1 MENFIISIIPFLIL
15 YAIGSR
21 MEQKSRIKLNSNKR
35 EQLSEIFSRHKIIIY
50 LVSIIPLILVTIGIL
65 FELIEKNLG
74 FKIYTVF
81 VIVLLVLLRLLNSKI
96 LKLKNYPE
104 SYITSYL
111 KSTTVIFVGLIV
123 YIFLLIWL
131 NENY

>member
-1 MENFIISIIPFLIL
+1 VENFIISIIPFLIL